1 MPSRPSMGDDPF
13 MRPEEGAEVV
23 DHFLRHG
30 TASLRSM
37 KPLDKR
43 LSVTSSKALSCKTT
57 LSDERSI
64 KEVHD
69 RSVSLQRS

>member
-43 LSVTSSKALSCKTT
+43 SSVTSSKALSCKTT
-57 LSDERSI
+57 LSGERSI